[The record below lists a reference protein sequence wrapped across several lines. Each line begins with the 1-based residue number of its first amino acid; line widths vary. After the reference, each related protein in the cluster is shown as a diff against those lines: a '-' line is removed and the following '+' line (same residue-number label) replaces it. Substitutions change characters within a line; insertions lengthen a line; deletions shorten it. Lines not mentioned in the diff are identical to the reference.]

1 MSFKFT
7 VDTQGSSS
15 DNSFDQEVI
24 PVKKKVFI
32 PTEEQELAKDMAMKE
47 SILKIQAVSGSGKTS
62 ELVYI
67 STFLPERSLYMTFN
81 VTMAREADGKFGD
94 HVECMTTHSLAYR
107 KIGKGY
113 QHKLSR
119 PQGRYVNVALTGSE
133 VARFFRL
140 PDFEINK
147 NEDISKNFLGLIIK
161 ETVERFE
168 MSDQKEL
175 GMNNIPSNHIKSF
188 EKKYGSDFQKKKF
201 KAFIL
206 RQAVRLWEERIDKY
220 SEVCCKH
227 NTYLKLYQLSEPDL
241 SKDYDI
247 IYTDEAQDLNPVTR
261 SIIMMQQNRCKLL
274 IVGDK
279 FQQIYSWNGSINAL
293 QSIPA
298 PEANLSKS
306 FRFGEEVA
314 ELASMIL
321 GDSADVKGNEKIKTV
336 VGVDVVDYT
345 KPHTFLFRTNME
357 LIFSAVSMIK
367 KGINVCVNIDMKD
380 FVAMLKSADALFKE
394 GTKSV
399 KHENIV
405 PFATWQ
411 ELVDESINDRELG
424 RLVNIVD
431 DGEAEKMINILHAH
445 KNDTNALVT
454 LTTAHKSKG
463 LEYNQV
469 CLASDFP
476 SNYNRKGEYVGLSE
490 EERNLLY
497 VAATRCIERL
507 NINPTCQEFYDIN
520 NKCVGE
526 TNNKQGASKSVKDTK
541 SRLKVNIS
549 SIKLIDSIALNMQ
562 SVSKFY
568 PVGKGEMAQEALN
581 RACDEEALLQEYAS
595 GDMNLQDAYEHGI
608 IDESGYCPYIE
619 HAEDMGYLDLEDS
632 STTMG
637 CNGWEDNYT
646 DTWP

>member
-7 VDTQGSSS
+7 VDTQDICSS
-15 DNSFDQEVI
+15 DNNFDQDDTI
-24 PVKKKVFI
+24 PVKKRVFV
-32 PTEEQELAKDMAMKE
+32 PTEEQELAKDMAIKE
-47 SILKIQAVSGSGKTS
+47 STLKIQAVSGSGKTS

-67 STFLPERSLYMTFN
+67 STFLPEPSLYMTFN
-81 VTMAREADGKFGD
+81 VTMAREAGDKFGS

-147 NEDISKNFLGLIIK
+147 NEDINKNFLGLIIK
-161 ETVERFE
+161 ETVGRYE

-175 GMNNIPSNHIKSF
+175 DLNNIPSNHIKAF
-188 EKKYGSDFQKKKF
+188 EKKYGGDFQKKKF

-206 RQAVRLWEERIDKY
+206 RQAIRLWEERIDKY

-241 SKDYDI
+241 SKEYSV
-247 IYTDEAQDLNPVTR
+247 IYIDEAQDLNPVTR
-261 SIIMMQQNRCKLL
+261 SIVMMQQGRCKLL

-293 QSIPA
+293 QSITA

-314 ELASMIL
+314 SLASMIL
-321 GDSADVKGNEKIKTV
+321 GESADVKGNEDIPTL

-367 KGINVCVNIDMKD
+367 KGVNVCVNIDMKD

-394 GTKSV
+394 DTKSV

-411 ELVDESINDRELG
+411 ELVDESSNDRELG
-424 RLVNIVD
+424 RLVSIVD
-431 DGEAEKMINILHAH
+431 DGEADKMINILHAH
-445 KNDTNALVT
+445 KNDSNALVT
-454 LTTAHKSKG
+454 LTTAHKAKG
-463 LEYNQV
+463 LEYDQV

-476 SNYNRKGEYVGLSE
+476 SNYNRKGEYVGLSD

-507 NINPTCQEFYDIN
+507 NINLTCQEFYDIN
-520 NKCVGE
+520 NKEVG
-526 TNNKQGASKSVKDTK
+526 KSVEDIDESEIAITH
-541 SRLKVNIS
+541 SGIQVNVS
-549 SIKLIDSIALNMQ
+549 SIQTLDQ
-562 SVSKFY
+562 SEFSLYCNKGFHQ
-568 PVGKGEMAQEALN
+568 PRGEMAMMELEQVMDMETLRDDFAN
-581 RACDEEALLQEYAS
+581 SNMSDE
-595 GDMNLQDAYEHGI
+595 DAFEHGFL
-608 IDESGYCPYIE
+608 DSSGGVTG
-619 HAEDMGYLDLEDS
+619 HADFNCDRVSISTREDLENELYYQS
-632 STTMG
+632 RILV
-637 CNGWEDNYT
+637 C
-646 DTWP
+646 

>member
-1 MSFKFT
+1 MSFNFK
-7 VDTQGSSS
+7 VDTQGTT
-15 DNSFDQEVI
+15 DDTYVVQENT
-24 PVKKKVFI
+24 PKRRVFV
-32 PTEEQELAKDMAMKE
+32 PTEEQELAKDMAIKE
-47 SILKIQAVSGSGKTS
+47 NILKIQAVSGSGKTS

-67 STFLPERSLYMTFN
+67 STFLPEPSLYMTFN
-81 VTMAREADGKFGD
+81 VTMARDAADKFGS
-94 HVECMTTHSLAYR
+94 HVECITTHSLAYR

-161 ETVERFE
+161 ETVERYE

-175 GMNNIPSNHIKSF
+175 GMNNIPSNHIKAF
-188 EKKYGSDFQKKKF
+188 EKKYGGDFQKKKF

-206 RQAVRLWEERIDKY
+206 RQAIRLWEERIDKY

-241 SKDYDI
+241 SKEYSV
-247 IYTDEAQDLNPVTR
+247 IYIDEAQDLNPVTR
-261 SIIMMQQNRCKLL
+261 SIVMMQQGRCKLL
-274 IVGDK
+274 VVGDK

-314 ELASMIL
+314 SLASMIL
-321 GDSADVKGNEKIKTV
+321 GDSADVKGNEEIPTL

-357 LIFSAVSMIK
+357 LIFTAVSMIK

-394 GTKSV
+394 DTKSV

-405 PFATWQ
+405 PFSTWQ
-411 ELVDESINDRELG
+411 ELVDESSNDRELG
-424 RLVNIVD
+424 RLVSIVD
-431 DGEAEKMINILHAH
+431 DGEADKMINILHAH
-445 KNDTNALVT
+445 KNDSNALVT

-463 LEYNQV
+463 LEYKQV

-476 SNYNRKGEYVGLSE
+476 SNYNRKGEYVGLSD

-507 NINPTCQEFYDIN
+507 NINTTCQEFYHIN
-520 NKCVGE
+520 NKEVG
-526 TNNKQGASKSVKDTK
+526 KSVEDVYESDIAKTP
-541 SRLKVNIS
+541 SGIQVNVS
-549 SIKLIDSIALNMQ
+549 SIQTLEQ
-562 SVSKFY
+562 SEFSLYCNKGFHQ
-568 PVGKGEMAQEALN
+568 PRGEMAMMELEQVMDMEALRDDFSN
-581 RACDEEALLQEYAS
+581 SNMSYEEAL
-595 GDMNLQDAYEHGI
+595 EHGF
-608 IDESGYCPYIE
+608 
-619 HAEDMGYLDLEDS
+619 LDS
-632 STTMG
+632 SG
-637 CNGWEDNYT
+637 CITGHADFNCNRVNMSTCKGLEKEVSYYSMLL
-646 DTWP
+646 